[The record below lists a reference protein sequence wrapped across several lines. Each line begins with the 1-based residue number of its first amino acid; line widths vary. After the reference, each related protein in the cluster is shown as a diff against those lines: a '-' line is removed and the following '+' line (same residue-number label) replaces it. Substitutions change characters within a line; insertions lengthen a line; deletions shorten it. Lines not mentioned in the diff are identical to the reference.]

1 MRIPLQNGEI
11 LMGSIS
17 WQKAYSYTWRGKA
30 YIEVPYVFNGVEK
43 IIQGTD
49 TTSYS
54 LVLCVLNK
62 DYFVGAINTRT
73 YTLLDGTEAN
83 TWLND
88 GSRLKSI
95 KSVSRSEKEIAAL
108 DAQIKEARKNKK
120 EGNTTVRKAINPIE
134 EEICETYTYSEISP
148 SSGNIDYYGDGSY
161 DFVDTLNKDLENL
174 TVNGYIKQKTV
185 SYCFTEI
192 KAGGFPPPPPLPG
205 GGSPN
210 ENTTDFGTLC
220 NKSYN
225 FKLIDGGGARVA
237 TVGPIGFSLV
247 NTSGTIL
254 TFVFSRTCFT
264 ITTNKGK
271 EVWQATEAINDA
283 WNYATDNAKRR
294 ANNDNILADWLVK
307 RNMETDIKLYL
318 SENYLG
324 SSFLASECNGTDV
337 KITAPQYCTSR

>member
-1 MRIPLQNGEI
+1 MNKHKPLIIFAAILLLIVVSCSRNTSDALYKADIKAAQEWWQNSKQKLAKKNMRIPLQNGEI

-17 WQKAYSYTWRGKA
+17 WQKAYSYTWRGNE

-43 IIQGTD
+43 IIQGAKTS
-49 TTSYS
+49 SYS
-54 LVLCVLNK
+54 LVLRVLNK
-62 DYFVGAINTRT
+62 DYFVGAISTTQTSSAPILGMDSSALINTRT

-108 DAQIKEARKNKK
+108 DALIKEARKNKK
-120 EGNTTVRKAINPIE
+120 EGNTTVRKAINPIEE

-237 TVGPIGFSLV
+237 TV
-247 NTSGTIL
+247 
-254 TFVFSRTCFT
+254 C
-264 ITTNKGK
+264 
-271 EVWQATEAINDA
+271 
-283 WNYATDNAKRR
+283 
-294 ANNDNILADWLVK
+294 
-307 RNMETDIKLYL
+307 
-318 SENYLG
+318 G
-324 SSFLASECNGTDV
+324 SACPAG
-337 KITAPQYCTSR
+337 R